1 MDITGKIH
9 KIMDTQKVS
18 EKFQKREFILAT
30 ELNTQYPQYVSFQAT
45 QDKCSLL
52 DRMKEGT
59 EVQVFFNL
67 RGRLWNGPQGEKYFT
82 TLDAWKIVNL
92 AAEHHAAETA
102 TDHGADLEDDDSPF

>member
-9 KIMDTQKVS
+9 KIMDTQVVS

-30 ELNTQYPQYVSFQAT
+30 ELTTPYPQFISFQAT
-45 QDKCSLL
+45 QEKCSLL
-52 DRMKEGT
+52 DRVKEGT

-67 RGRLWNGPQGEKYFT
+67 RGREWNGPQGVKYFNQ
-82 TLDAWKIVNL
+82 LDAWKIVNL

-102 TDHGADLEDDDSPF
+102 TETGQDDNSDLPF